1 MKSNIFKIS
10 AVAMVLIS
18 TVGCQKGDL
27 LPNPNVANENSTI
40 PASLLLNHITW
51 SFYKGGGFVDKVA
64 NAVEEDPFGQVMR
77 WNQFTTSSNAYYRG
91 ANAYAFS
98 NTATTY
104 DIIRYVSKME
114 SQAAAQFNSSS
125 TIYAALGKFFRAYS
139 FIWLTQ
145 RLGDIP
151 MTEAGNTDIFQPKFD
166 TQHDVYK
173 NSLQL
178 LEDANN
184 IMSTLVTP
192 LNSSTAVGGDI
203 FGLTYLQWQKVINA
217 YKLRVLISLSKRA
230 DDNAD
235 LNIKT
240 QFVAIIGNPT
250 KYPILSGNTDN
261 LTFKF
266 NATVNKYIYNPDETY
281 NLFGNV
287 SKTYLNI
294 TTANKDPRT
303 FIVATPAPAQ
313 LTAGKTVSDF
323 SAYVGSDIALTQAGL
338 AANDALGMYSYVNFK
353 RYYASF
359 AGPESLILVG
369 YPEMCFNIAEAIN
382 RGWLTG
388 SASTWYNNGINAS
401 LSFYGVVNGQSY
413 TVGNREGLT
422 LGTVVLNTSDFL
434 NNANVVYKG
443 DNADGLKQILEQK
456 YVAFWQNSGWEAFY
470 NWRRT
475 GVPAFSNNGP
485 GINPSQKIPVRW
497 QYPIDEQNNNNANYK
512 AAVASQYGGNDDVN
526 QLMWLLK

>member
-1 MKSNIFKIS
+1 MKSNILKIS
-10 AVAMVLIS
+10 AIVMLIACA
-18 TVGCQKGDL
+18 TGCQKGDL
-27 LPNPNVANENSTI
+27 LSNPNVANENSTI

-51 SFYKGGGFVDKVA
+51 SFYKGGGVVDKAA
-64 NAVEEDPFGQVMR
+64 NFVEEDPFGQVMR

-91 ANAYAFS
+91 LNAYAFS
-98 NTATTY
+98 NTATAY
-104 DIIRYVSKME
+104 DMLKYVTKME
-114 SQAAAQFNSSS
+114 SQAVTQFNSPN
-125 TIYAALGKFFRAYS
+125 TIYGALGKFFKAYS

-145 RLGDIP
+145 RVGDIP
-151 MTEAGNTDIFQPKFD
+151 MSEAGNTNILQPKFD

-184 IMSTLVTP
+184 TMGTLVTN
-192 LNSSTAVGGDI
+192 LNSSVVVDGDI

-217 YKLRVLISLSKRA
+217 YRLRILISLSKRA

-240 QFVAIIGNPT
+240 QFATIIGNPT
-250 KYPILSGNTDN
+250 KYPVLIGNADN
-261 LTFKF
+261 LSFKF

-287 SKTYLNI
+287 SKTYLDI

-313 LTAGKTVSDF
+313 ITGGKTVSDF
-323 SAYVGSDIALTQAGL
+323 SAYVGSDISLTQASL
-338 AANDALGMYSYVNFK
+338 TANDALGMYSYVNFK

-359 AGPESLILVG
+359 AGPENLILVG

-401 LSFYGVVNGQSY
+401 LSFYGIVNGQTY
-413 TVGNREGLT
+413 TVCNREGAT
-422 LGTVVLNTSDFL
+422 IGTVTLNTTDFL
-434 NNANVVYKG
+434 NNTNVVYKG
-443 DNADGLKQILEQK
+443 DNAGGLTQILQQK

-497 QYPIDEQNNNNANYK
+497 QYPIDEQNNNMANYK
-512 AAVASQYGGNDDVN
+512 DAVSRQFSGNDDVN